1 MNLTMKIQRLAVR
14 RLGAGALLALGSLA
28 GAASWTYGATWD
40 VAIQNFAFVPASLA
54 IAVGDTVRWTQRDAA
69 VHTTTS
75 GPNGVADGL
84 WDSGNMTLGANS
96 TFSFTFSAAGTYP
109 YFCRP
114 HSSFMRAT
122 ITVNPAAQGP
132 MVNLIS
138 PANGAV
144 FVEPATVVLTA
155 QVTAGSSAVAK
166 VMFYSNATQVAELTA
181 PPFAATLSNL
191 PAGQYTLSA
200 EAVDTGGLKAASSP
214 VSVTVVPP
222 TPATLT
228 GIEPVGALG
237 VKIAWTGGNPPYLL
251 QKKAALNDLAWTDV
265 ATTDDPQIVVAR
277 DSETAFYRVAGPAGA
292 TVTPLTVWMSG
303 AAERPNPVDTAATGV
318 GTVTV
323 SGHTLQVNVAF
334 RGLSANAAAAHIH
347 GIATTANS
355 AGVLIPLQV
364 PAATA
369 GRISGTYDLSALT
382 EEQHHALVHG
392 QTYLNIH
399 TANHPSGEVRGQVVP
414 ILWVA
419 GLSGDAE
426 RPNPVNTTA
435 SGYGDFWLVG
445 NELTYDV
452 DYTGL
457 TSNATAAH
465 LHGPADDETAAGVLQ
480 PLAPEGAL
488 GTSGAFSGTLTL
500 TLEQLAAVA
509 DGLTYVNIHTATNP
523 GGEVRGQV
531 ASSHHE

>member
-1 MNLTMKIQRLAVR
+1 MMMKIQRLAVR
-14 RLGAGALLALGSLA
+14 RLTAGALIGLGSLA
-28 GAASWTYGATWD
+28 GTASRAHGATWD
-40 VAIQNFAFVPASLA
+40 VAIQNFAFVPANLA
-54 IAVGDTVRWTQRDAA
+54 IAVGDTVRWTQKDAA
-69 VHTTTS
+69 IHTTTS

-96 TFSFTFSAAGTYP
+96 TFSFTFSTAGTYP

-132 MVNLIS
+132 IVNLIS
-138 PANGAV
+138 PVNGAQLV
-144 FVEPATVVLTA
+144 APATVVLTA
-155 QVTAGSSAVAK
+155 QVTAGSSPVAK
-166 VMFYSNATQVAELTA
+166 VQFFSNATQVAELTS
-181 PPFAATLSNL
+181 PPYSSTLSNL
-191 PAGQYTLSA
+191 PAGQYTFSA
-200 EAVDTGGLKAASSP
+200 EAVDTGGLKAESSL
-214 VSVTVVPP
+214 VAVTVVAP

-228 GIEPVGALG
+228 GIETVGALG

-251 QKKAALNDLAWTDV
+251 QKKTALDDGAWVDV
-265 ATTDDPQIVVAR
+265 ATTDDPEIIVAR
-277 DSETAFYRVAGPAGA
+277 DTETAFYRVAGPAGR
-292 TVTPLTVWMSG
+292 TVTPLTVWMNG
-303 AAERPNPVDTAATGV
+303 AAERPNPVDTAAV
-318 GTVTV
+318 GFGSLTV
-323 SGHTLQVNVAF
+323 SGNTLLMNVAF
-334 RGLSANAAAAHIH
+334 SGLSANAAAAHIH
-347 GIATTANS
+347 GIATTSES

-369 GRISGTYDLSALT
+369 GRITGTYDLSGLT

-392 QTYLNIH
+392 ETYLNIH
-399 TANHPSGEVRGQVVP
+399 TANHPSGEVRGQVAP

-445 NELTYDV
+445 NEFTYDV
-452 DYTGL
+452 DYADL

-465 LHGPADDETAAGVLQ
+465 LHGPADYETAAGVLQ
-480 PLAPEGAL
+480 PLVPEGAL
-488 GTSGAFSGTLTL
+488 GTSGAFSGRLTL
-500 TLEQLAAVA
+500 TLEQLAAVV
-509 DGLTYVNIHTATNP
+509 DEHTYVNVHTATNP

-531 ASSHHE
+531 AGSHHE